1 MAYNPDFHKR
11 TKHIRRRHHFVRECA
26 EEGDLT
32 VHWIPGDENPAD
44 MLTKPVTGARLQELR
59 ELAGMTM
66 TKNDAKSD
74 DATERET

>member
-1 MAYNPDFHKR
+1 
-11 TKHIRRRHHFVRECA
+11 
-26 EEGDLT
+26 